1 MWQGVAFKIR
11 RVFTTFLKWRIRHLD
26 DHRFIIILSVFL
38 GFETGIIVVLLKRL
52 IYFIKDLLDATW
64 EWVID
69 ERVLYLLLP
78 VVGIVITLLVVKFF
92 AGGKLDRGI
101 SFILYSIGRNNSVI
115 KAKHKYLQ
123 VITSAFTV
131 GFGGSV
137 GLEAPVVVTGAA
149 WGSYYGKLFHLN
161 HRQTTILIGCGAAA
175 AISAIFNAPVAGVIF
190 VMEVIIANI
199 NIVFIVPL
207 LISAVMGTFISD
219 LLMGEDAFFRFT
231 TTEDVRNIELLFF
244 VILGIICGMLS
255 IYFNTAIY
263 WVQNKII
270 HIRNQA
276 KKMFLGG
283 IILGLMILILPTLYG
298 EGYITLTQL
307 IKGDEW
313 SVFKNT
319 IFESYAGN
327 QWLLVVF
334 LLLSMMLK
342 VVAAGLTRAL
352 GGVGGVFAPA
362 MFTGG
367 LAGFIFARVLN
378 LIFPELA
385 LSEINFLL
393 VGMAGVSS
401 GLLHSPLTKIFL
413 VAEITQGYELLVPL
427 MILAAVSFAVKVYFD
442 SHSFYTKELAKRGD
456 YILNDKDKTVLQD
469 IKMASVIERN
479 FVSVHE
485 DQKLGDLVNAIAKSE
500 RNIFPVVGENRSL
513 KGIILLNDVR
523 KLIFK
528 PELYK
533 EKEIKYLMKKP
544 PAVIEIGEKM
554 ESVMDKFDKTN
565 AWNLPVTN
573 NGQYE
578 GFLSKSKIFSI
589 YRSQLKTLSKELG

>member
-1 MWQGVAFKIR
+1 MWHTLAVKSRKI
-11 RVFTTFLKWRIRHLD
+11 FTKVLKWRIRHLD
-26 DHRFIIILSVFL
+26 DNRFIILLSVFL

-52 IYFIKDLLDATW
+52 VYFIKELLDASW
-64 EWVID
+64 EWYII
-69 ERVLYLLLP
+69 ERVLYVVLP
-78 VVGIVITLLVVKFF
+78 VVGIAITLLIVRFF
-92 AGGKLDRGI
+92 AGGKLDKGI
-101 SFILYSIGRNNSVI
+101 SFILYAIGRNSSVI
-115 KAKHKYLQ
+115 KSKHKYLQ
-123 VITSAFTV
+123 IITGAFTV

-161 HRQTTILIGCGAAA
+161 SRQTTILIGCGAAA

-190 VMEVIIANI
+190 VMEVIITNI
-199 NIVFIVPL
+199 NIVFVVPL

-231 TTEDVRNIELLFF
+231 TTEEVRNIELLFF
-244 VILGIICGMLS
+244 IILGIICGLLS
-255 IYFNTAIY
+255 IYFNTTIY
-263 WVQNKII
+263 WVQKKVQ
-270 HIRNQA
+270 HIRKSSQRLI
-276 KKMFLGG
+276 FGG
-283 IILGLMILILPTLYG
+283 LSLGLMILVLPTLYG
-298 EGYITLTQL
+298 EGYFTLTLL
-307 IKGDEW
+307 IKGNEW
-313 SVFKNT
+313 AVLENT
-319 IFESYAGN
+319 IFEPLSGN
-327 QWLLVVF
+327 QWLLLGF
-334 LLLSMMLK
+334 LLMSMMFK

-352 GGVGGVFAPA
+352 GGIGGVFAPA

-367 LAGFIFARVLN
+367 LAGFIFARLLN
-378 LIFPELA
+378 LLFPELQ

-393 VGMAGVSS
+393 VGMAGVSC
-401 GLLHSPLTKIFL
+401 GLLHSPLTKVFL

-427 MILAAVSFAVKVYFD
+427 MLLAAVSFAVKVYFD
-442 SHSFYTKELAKRGD
+442 AHSFYTKELAKRGD

-479 FVSVHE
+479 FISVHE
-485 DQKLGDLVNAIAKSE
+485 DEKLGDLVEAIASSE
-500 RNIFPVVGENRSL
+500 RNIFPVLGEGRSL

-528 PELYK
+528 PELYG
-533 EKEIKYLMKKP
+533 EKEVKYLMKKP
-544 PAVIEIGEKM
+544 PAVIEVGEKM
-554 ESVMDKFDKTN
+554 ETVMDKFDKTN

-573 NGQYE
+573 NGKYE